1 MKNDLKTT
9 AGLPPWLIYVRVST
23 EDQARE
29 GVSLDAQRESCLA
42 MAKALSLPVAE
53 TIEDP
58 GRSAKDLDRPGVQRA
73 LGEVEAG
80 RAAGLIVYKLDRLT
94 RSRRD
99 LEDLLDRFAK
109 AGAGLI
115 SVSEKL
121 DTSSPM
127 GRFFVAMLGA
137 IAQWERETIAERVQ
151 MGMNHRRAQG
161 GFLGGPPPAGLRV
174 IPADGGGKRLVVD
187 ETWGPVVQSVW
198 PQIAGGA
205 SLAQVAATLNAAHL
219 PGSKRWSPTTVRKIA
234 LNDRYVGLLVTAE
247 EQAQVKAEL
256 SSRFN
261 PFSKAGKMHPHGTHA
276 ERPWPLSGIGRCATC
291 GATLAGVSTT
301 NASGT
306 TFAYYRCTNRA
317 KHGRTAC
324 ASKDLRAEPWEVA
337 VVDALVRSV
346 QQDGRLYP
354 TLAEFAAKQREDA
367 GPLQSQRLELVME
380 RDRLGVELVNL
391 GELAAQGGAVAAGLA
406 RTIGERHERWASLDR
421 RVATIDGQLAAALM
435 TADQADALAQVLRER
450 IATLPILP
458 PQLQADAV
466 QLLVAQVTLRP
477 IDKAK
482 GEIHLSVNLPRG
494 SERFY
499 SPASKTATG
508 LVPAWPMVE
517 IWGFEPQ
524 TCSLRTNRST
534 N

>member
-1 MKNDLKTT
+1 MR
-9 AGLPPWLIYVRVST
+9 PWIIYTRVST

-29 GVSLDAQRESCLA
+29 GVSLEAQRDSCEA

-53 TIEDP
+53 AIEDA
-58 GRSAKDLDRPGVQRA
+58 GKSAKDLDRPGVQRA

-80 RAAGLIVYKLDRLT
+80 RVAGLIVYKLDRLT

-161 GFLGGPPPAGLRV
+161 GFLGGPPPAGLQAV
-174 IPADGGGKRLVVD
+174 PAEGGGKRLVVD

-198 PQIAGGA
+198 PQLAGGS
-205 SLAQVAATLNAAHL
+205 SLAQVAAALNAAHL
-219 PGSKRWSPTTVRKIA
+219 PGSKRWSPASVRKIA

-247 EQAQVKAEL
+247 EQARVKDEL

-261 PFSKAGKMHPHGTHA
+261 PFAKAGKLLATATHA
-276 ERPWPLSGIGRCATC
+276 ARPWPLSGIGRCGTC
-291 GATLAGVSTT
+291 GGTLVGVSVT
-301 NASGT
+301 NASGKV
-306 TFAYYRCTNRA
+306 FPYYRCSTRH
-317 KHGRTAC
+317 KHGRAAC

-346 QQDGRLYP
+346 RKDGRLYP
-354 TLAEFAAKQREDA
+354 ALAEVAAQQRENA
-367 GPLQSQRLELVME
+367 GPLQAQRAELVME
-380 RDRLGVELVNL
+380 RDRLGVELANL

-406 RTIGERHERWASLDR
+406 RTIGDRHERWFSLDR

-435 TADQADALAQVLRER
+435 TADQADALAQALRER
-450 IATLPILP
+450 IDTLPDLT

-466 QLLVAQVTLRP
+466 QLMVAQVTLRP
-477 IDKAK
+477 IEKAK
-482 GEIHLSVNLPRG
+482 GEVHLAVSLPRG
-494 SERFY
+494 LQ
-499 SPASKTATG
+499 AAGHGGG
-508 LVPAWPMVE
+508 LVPPWPMVE
-517 IWGFEPQ
+517 RGLW
-524 TCSLRTNRST
+524 RTNLTVAWSELVGLIPAAAYMESG
-534 N
+534 